1 MFEVISLAKSM
12 PNSTARRRLME
23 AKSKLLNAMVNNKE
37 CSKGALMDR
46 CVKII
51 RDLDYVVGKLK

>member
-1 MFEVISLAKSM
+1 MAKSM

-51 RDLDYVVGKLK
+51 RDIDHVVGKLK